1 MMKMAFTRTAT
12 FALLFMG
19 LSTSVVQA
27 QETTEAE
34 PDVVI
39 ATIEAPLSR
48 EALNA
53 ARLVMEAEGHSFN
66 YGGFQFRSDGQLN
79 GVEIRMTIDGTST
92 HEYVEFVTGTCVL
105 QILKAQGLRME
116 GC

>member
-53 ARLVMEAEGHSFN
+53 ARLVMEAEGHSVQLWRFSVS
-66 YGGFQFRSDGQLN
+66 FRWS
-79 GVEIRMTIDGTST
+79 
-92 HEYVEFVTGTCVL
+92 
-105 QILKAQGLRME
+105 AQRR
-116 GC
+116 